1 MHCPACRHKKT
12 RIIRTQPDAE
22 FSARDLVRQ
31 CRNPACLAVF
41 TSREALVSV
50 LENSSNTEVVRALAS
65 RIDALAPEARSSLF
79 KIIQVE

>member
-1 MHCPACRHKKT
+1 MHCPACQHKKT

-41 TSREALVSV
+41 TSREAVVSL
-50 LENSSNTEVVRALAS
+50 LEKSQDAEIVREMAARVGSLSAGTREALLKLLQAG
-65 RIDALAPEARSSLF
+65 
-79 KIIQVE
+79 